1 MGSKKSKPTITIEAE
16 SEEFEQT
23 VKSLAENHDSII
35 SIQKNGLYKYY
46 VGKLNFID
54 NSYSIESYHKKIWLE
69 SVDNQKKIQEE
80 ECAICL
86 EPMEKNAV
94 KLSVCNHYFHKKCI
108 EQYFKVN
115 EACPLCRAAP
125 NVPQHIYDRFHK
137 AESDTSSVSSYDEYD
152 DY

>member
-1 MGSKKSKPTITIEAE
+1 MGSKKSKPTITIE
-16 SEEFEQT
+16 EECEAFEQT
-23 VKSLAENHDSII
+23 VKRLAENRDSIL
-35 SIQKNGLYKYY
+35 SIQKDGLYKYY
-46 VGKLNFID
+46 IGTFSFTN
-54 NSYSIESYHKKIWLE
+54 NSYTIESYDKKIWLE
-69 SVDNQKKIQEE
+69 SVDVDNQKKIQEK

-86 EPMEKNAV
+86 EPMNKNAV

-115 EACPLCRAAP
+115 ESCPLCRAAP

-137 AESDTSSVSSYDEYD
+137 AKSDTSSVSSYG